1 MRSGPRAACNT
12 RRRCA
17 DPFGRAPV
25 VPAPSRPARA
35 GASNNR
41 EPDITGSARGERRV
55 AMVVATAREAVPP
68 APMPADAAGRD
79 GCPRRRN
86 GARSAT
92 IGDYA
97 PALPLQASTRF
108 LRRPA
113 PAALGRPAGAALLS
127 RRSAPP
133 PWSATGQVDGH
144 ACGRAGLQRTGR
156 TRSATGDSN
165 HDDFHRRGDRGQ
177 NAFWRGG
184 VPPYP
189 HRSVA
194 GSSLTGSV
202 GAADTAPVRACR
214 ALPA

>member
-92 IGDYA
+92 IRDCA
-97 PALPLQASTRF
+97 PALPFQASPDPF
-108 LRRPA
+108 GGRR
-113 PAALGRPAGAALLS
+113 LS
-127 RRSAPP
+127 RWAARQALCCSRGDPRLHHSRQQDRLTGTLAGVPAYREREEP
-133 PWSATGQVDGH
+133 VPQQGTATMTTFIV
-144 ACGRAGLQRTGR
+144 AAAAAR
-156 TRSATGDSN
+156 TRSGAEA
-165 HDDFHRRGDRGQ
+165 RRHIPTD
-177 NAFWRGG
+177 
-184 VPPYP
+184 P
-189 HRSVA
+189 S
-194 GSSLTGSV
+194 
-202 GAADTAPVRACR
+202 RAR
-214 ALPA
+214 R